1 MRGPRRWTALE
12 TEHLQDCT
20 VFTVSKTLALSPRT
34 GEKHVFYRIHSRS
47 WVNVV
52 PITPTGEIVLVKQY
66 RHGSR
71 DLTIEIPGG
80 LVDPGESPADAARRE
95 LLEET
100 GYGAREIVPIGD
112 LNPNPALFGNRVYSF
127 VARDCEPAA
136 DPANDALEETVVE
149 LVSPGELRDL
159 LRRGAIDHA
168 LVVAGLYL
176 AELHAEGDGHSEA

>member
-12 TEHLQDCT
+12 TEHLQDCR
-20 VFTVSKTLALSPRT
+20 VFTVSKTLAQSPRT
-34 GEKHVFYRIHSRS
+34 GDQHVFYRIDSRS

-52 PITPTGEIVLVKQY
+52 PVTPTGEIVMVKQY

-71 DLTIEIPGG
+71 DVTIEIPGG
-80 LVDPGESPADAARRE
+80 LVDAGESPADAARRE

-100 GYGAREIVPIGD
+100 GYSAREIVAIGD

-127 VARDCEPAA
+127 LARDCEPTA
-136 DPANDALEETVVE
+136 DPANEELEETVVE
-149 LVSPGELRDL
+149 LVSRGELREL